1 MGVHQRPNP
10 IHHLSQHVYQ
20 STALIL
26 ILVVFILE
34 PGSVSAQILRPPTHS
49 PSVLNWKLRQPTS
62 FLTPRKNTQS
72 GEFTFSTCLG
82 GTETEVIKYSTIDSS
97 GNLIVGTDTTSKDFP
112 TVNAFQP
119 QSLDKKRRGDICLTK
134 FTSTGEVIFSTYL
147 SGSRRENLL
156 DLKIDAQNN
165 IFLLCYTDSPDI
177 PLKNEFSKIGRTLFA
192 KFDPMGKPIFIT
204 KFPGGEEVPTIFIDN
219 ENNAIVV
226 GSTTDRNFPLVK
238 PFQPYF
244 GNSKEVNY
252 SDEDYTIIK
261 FDPMGRVIYSSY
273 LGGGGL
279 DRAQFFDL
287 NKDGD
292 LTIIGYTNTENFPL
306 KNPFQKR
313 NNGDDDLFI
322 TKVSH
327 SGHLIF
333 STYFGSRGNES
344 SPKVAIDSDE
354 NLIIL
359 GKAIANGFPIFNQG
373 NLDVPADEYNTYLL
387 KVSPQGKRIFT
398 KLIGGSRID
407 DPHSL
412 FLDQENNIYFF
423 GISVSP
429 DLPVKN
435 AVQSTLNGISDWMFG
450 KFSADGEL
458 QHLSFWG
465 GNGNDQIESVF
476 QAPNGDFV
484 VFKQGVRPL
493 DVLPEVHP
501 LWQSRDIPHIYFAKI
516 DRHGQVTYA
525 TLFPSTSDWVIK
537 FDQFSNLVLAGLTT
551 AKDLPVKNAT
561 FPKINLGTS
570 NFEGTPDFFITKI
583 DPTGSLLFSTY
594 LGGTQYEQTE
604 HSGKSLLLS
613 LDPLG
618 NIFLLGQTQ
627 SIDFPEISPVQEQSP
642 QGTVTEPNFIVSAFD
657 PTGHL
662 LLSTYFG
669 GQSQEQLW
677 IVQTAPQKIF
687 LLGTTASQDFPTVN
701 AVQGYRGAIDGFA
714 SLIQIQLQPG
724 N

>member
-1 MGVHQRPNP
+1 MDVYQRPNP

-26 ILVVFILE
+26 ILVGFILE
-34 PGSVSAQILRPPTHS
+34 PGSLSTKILRPPAHS
-49 PSVLNWKLRQPTS
+49 PSVLNRELRLPANS
-62 FLTPRKNTQS
+62 LTPRKTARS
-72 GEFTFSTCLG
+72 GQFAFSTCLG
-82 GTETEVIKYSTIDSS
+82 GAESEFINYSAIDSS

-119 QSLDKKRRGDICLTK
+119 RSLDKKRRGDICLTK
-134 FTSTGEVIFSTYL
+134 FTPTGEVIFSTYL

-156 DLKIDAQNN
+156 ELKVDTQGN

-204 KFPGGEEVPTIFIDN
+204 KFPGGEELPTMFIDT

-261 FDPMGRVIYSSY
+261 FDPTGRVIYSSY

-313 NNGDDDLFI
+313 NNGNDDLFI

-344 SPKVAIDSDE
+344 SPKVVIDSDE
-354 NLIIL
+354 NLILL
-359 GKAIANGFPIFNQG
+359 GAAVANGFPIFNQG
-373 NLDVPADEYNTYLL
+373 NLDVPVDEYNAFLL
-387 KVSPQGKRIFT
+387 KVSSQGKRIFT

-412 FLDQENNIYFF
+412 FLDLENNIYFF
-423 GISVSP
+423 GVSGSS

-435 AVQSTLNGISDWMFG
+435 AVQPVLKGVSDWMFG

-458 QHLSFWG
+458 QYLSFWG

-484 VFKQGVRPL
+484 IFRQGVRYL
-493 DVLPEVHP
+493 DDLPEVNP
-501 LWQSRDIPHIYFAKI
+501 LWQRRDIPHIYFAKI
-516 DRHGQVTYA
+516 DRQGQVTRA
-525 TLFPSTSDWVIK
+525 TSFPSTSDWVVK

-604 HSGKSLLLS
+604 QTGKRLLLS
-613 LDPLG
+613 LDDLG
-618 NIFLLGQTQ
+618 NILLLGQTQ
-627 SIDFPEISPVQEQSP
+627 SIDFPEISPVQEQPP
-642 QGTVTEPNFIVSAFD
+642 QGTVTEPNFIIAAFD

-677 IVQTAPQKIF
+677 IVQPAPQKIF
-687 LLGTTASQDFPTVN
+687 LLGTTTSQDFPTVHE
-701 AVQGYRGAIDGFA
+701 VQGYQGRLDGFA
-714 SLIQIQLQPG
+714 SLIQIQSQSS